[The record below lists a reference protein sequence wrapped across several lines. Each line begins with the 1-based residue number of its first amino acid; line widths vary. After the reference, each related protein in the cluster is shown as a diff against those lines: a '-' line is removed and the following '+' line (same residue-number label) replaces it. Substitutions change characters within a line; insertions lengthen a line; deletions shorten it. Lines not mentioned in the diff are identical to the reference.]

1 MIVGRCLPGLLF
13 LVSLKMGSHS
23 YYSTVYLGKLLI
35 LAPFV
40 CDCEIFQTFVSGVV
54 KLSKFLLFSL
64 LVG

>member
-1 MIVGRCLPGLLF
+1 MILGRCLPGLLF

-23 YYSTVYLGKLLI
+23 VYLGKLLI
-35 LAPFV
+35 LAPFG

-54 KLSKFLLFSL
+54 KLSKFLLFAL